1 MTILTGSA
9 GNDSF
14 VAHPA
19 IDYQKGQLVFVLGGI
34 PAGGEWPKPAILING
49 QWTGTVT
56 VNSYVVQGNTQVVT
70 VPLPDGPITSV
81 GLQYWNDGT
90 VGSEDR
96 NLYVGSAS
104 LNGVNLP
111 LNQATYAI
119 DGASPIPGQS

>member
-49 QWTGTVT
+49 QWRATVT
-56 VNSYVVQGNTQVVT
+56 VDSYVIAENTLVVT
-70 VPLPDGPITSV
+70 VQLPAGPITSV
-81 GLQYWNDGT
+81 GL
-90 VGSEDR
+90 
-96 NLYVGSAS
+96 
-104 LNGVNLP
+104 
-111 LNQATYAI
+111 I
-119 DGASPIPGQS
+119 